1 MLTNKQT
8 RRSTVWRDI
17 TTDHKTGHT
26 VFKDWSKAISFL
38 AGLVYLFLLVPTV
51 LLLTAWLRPEKEPI
65 VLPVDVGV
73 ALLGTGLTTQLIK
86 EYFGQRNRKTQDED
100 GALATAEGNPV
111 PPPLMPQGPPVTPTS
126 QQPGQGICG

>member
-1 MLTNKQT
+1 MLTKAQA

-17 TTDHKTGHT
+17 TTDHQTGHT

-38 AGLVYLFLLVPTV
+38 AGLVYLFVLVPGV

-65 VLPVDVGV
+65 VLPVEVGV

-100 GALATAEGNPV
+100 GALATAQGEQ
-111 PPPLMPQGPPVTPTS
+111 PPPLMPQGPPVAPPPG
-126 QQPGQGICG
+126 QPGLTG